1 MIGQPAVEPRYAWAM
16 GRRTNRRPDLNG
28 LLVIDKPLGW
38 TSAKVCWWV
47 RRRTKGAKIGH
58 AGTLDPL
65 ATGVLVLC
73 LGSATKAVD
82 RLMATR
88 KRYLADVDLSRVSTT
103 DDGEGTITLVEVP
116 SPPTRE
122 AVESALARFV
132 GTIKQRPPMH
142 SAIWIDG
149 ARAYHLA
156 RAGETPEMKERAIV
170 VHSITIV
177 DYAWPILRLD
187 IDCGKGTYIRSLA
200 RDIGAALGT
209 GGMLSGLRRTAVGEF
224 TIERAVSPE
233 TLPEAIE
240 LGDLVAVPCAP
251 ASANEPG

>member
-1 MIGQPAVEPRYAWAM
+1 M

-73 LGSATKAVD
+73 LGSATKVVD

-88 KRYLADVDLSRVSTT
+88 KRYLADVDLSRVSST
-103 DDGEGTITLVEVP
+103 DDGEGTITPMDVP
-116 SPPTRE
+116 RPPARDE
-122 AVESALARFV
+122 VESALAQFV
-132 GTIKQRPPMH
+132 GTIKQRPPAH

-156 RAGETPEMKERAIV
+156 RAGAAPEMKEREIV
-170 VHSITIV
+170 VHAITIM

-200 RDIGAALGT
+200 RDIGVVLGT
-209 GGMLSGLRRTAVGEF
+209 GGMLAALRRTAVGEF

-233 TLPEAIE
+233 TLPETIE
-240 LGDLVAVPCAP
+240 LGDLVAVPSVP
-251 ASANEPG
+251 SSASDPG

>member
-1 MIGQPAVEPRYAWAM
+1 M
-16 GRRTNRRPDLNG
+16 GRRTNCRPDLNG

-88 KRYLADVDLSRVSTT
+88 KRYLAEVDLSRVSTT
-103 DDGEGTITLVEVP
+103 DDGEGTITPVDVP
-116 SPPTRE
+116 TPPTRE
-122 AVESALARFV
+122 AVDRALARFV
-132 GTIKQRPPMH
+132 GTIKQRPPAH

-156 RAGETPEMKERAIV
+156 RAGAAPEMKEREIV
-170 VHSITIV
+170 IHSITII

-200 RDIGAALGT
+200 RDIGVALGT
-209 GGMLSGLRRTAVGEF
+209 GGMLAGLRRTAVGEF
-224 TIERAVSPE
+224 TIERAASPE

-240 LGDLVAVPCAP
+240 PGHLAEVPRAP
-251 ASANEPG
+251 PDAPVSGGSFGIH